1 MSRRVPCH
9 PRSIIWMS
17 HLLSMLCTVICS
29 QAGNLLHDALTDL
42 QTSEAILAKDHNLTG
57 AMEMRGPADV
67 RFTAV

>member
-1 MSRRVPCH
+1 
-9 PRSIIWMS
+9 MS